1 MQSKLHLASR
11 LESNWHISHT
21 FSRMLMDVQNNL
33 NVNVWAHCFMLLS
46 LEGNCM
52 VHEIVWVREMTV
64 NMISLNVLSHP
75 TDNDEDW
82 ICPKQTLLSFVM
94 DTYSSQIA
102 KKLSFQDKCGTAWNM
117 TCLWNWLK
125 VVLRLILKPGLTSSM
140 LFLNKELRFFT
151 INYVKITLFMMLSYQ
166 GKTKVRRYSF
176 LVLGIF

>member
-1 MQSKLHLASR
+1 MR
-11 LESNWHISHT
+11 LYGCEKWRWTWYHWTFWVIQQTMMKTESA
-21 FSRMLMDVQNNL
+21 L
-33 NVNVWAHCFMLLS
+33 NRPFYRLSWILILLR
-46 LEGNCM
+46 L
-52 VHEIVWVREMTV
+52 
-64 NMISLNVLSHP
+64 
-75 TDNDEDW
+75 
-82 ICPKQTLLSFVM
+82 Q
-94 DTYSSQIA
+94 

-125 VVLRLILKPGLTSSM
+125 VVLRLIIKPGLTSSM

>member
-52 VHEIVWVREMTV
+52 VHETVWVREMTV

-125 VVLRLILKPGLTSSM
+125 VVLRLIIQTPQCRCTS
-140 LFLNKELRFFT
+140 FFQLLL
-151 INYVKITLFMMLSYQ
+151 IRLPWYSSY
-166 GKTKVRRYSF
+166 
-176 LVLGIF
+176 